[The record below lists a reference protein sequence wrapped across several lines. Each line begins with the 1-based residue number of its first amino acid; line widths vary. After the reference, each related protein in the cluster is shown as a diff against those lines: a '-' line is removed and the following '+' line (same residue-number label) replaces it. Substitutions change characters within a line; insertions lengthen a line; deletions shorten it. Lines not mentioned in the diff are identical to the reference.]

1 MTAAYGF
8 LRGACRWFFVAFA
21 LNLSCY
27 SVSQVQA
34 AEPNGSSD
42 PLVVEWELDNLPAGW
57 WVGFE
62 KLDQENKQQA
72 LNLIRAR
79 VERELARTPTQLVID
94 DEARLIRKTLER
106 IGALLKDDPRIEDPP
121 PLQTQYNLDDWLKA
135 YADWRVLQARVT
147 TKQREHDQ
155 LNAALKVLKQELA
168 TLFVSYRKMTDPA
181 ERWLQGVYI
190 LRQQLAYLANQE
202 LLGKLRLSSKQL
214 AGHLSTSSSTLASA
228 AESIKPT
235 DEEKGRLR
243 KELEKIVKNQDNLI
257 TQIKRLELKQIAED
271 SASSGQVL
279 ALLQKV
285 TELRLS
291 QLLQLRHELLL
302 AYADILENKQHR
314 VETDWEAQIS
324 GLRTQ
329 QASEREKLRAVLD
342 QLSQRAN
349 GAGEQGAAGSGLAE
363 KLWIQAQKARTELN
377 KADLLLQDVDY
388 LYGYYRKK
396 AQSQASGWALMQGL
410 FDSSFRNSMDAT
422 LAVIYYPLFTVN
434 ETPVTAIDITR
445 VCFILFVAMFIS
457 RMVRKALAHMGQ
469 NFGGFSEAS
478 LFAISKMLH
487 YLILL
492 MALIFGLSSIGLDF
506 TNLALV
512 AGALSVGIGFGL
524 QSIFNNFIS
533 GLILL
538 IERPLKVGDVVELE
552 SGVRG
557 RIKAINVRSTQL
569 TTRDNIDILVPN
581 SEFISGRV
589 INYTLDDVTRRLHVP
604 FGVAYGSDKDLVKKA
619 VQEAALNIP
628 YTLTGGNREVEVRLV
643 AFGASSLDFELVVW
657 VDNNSLPKQLSIHAI
672 YLWEIET
679 QFRRYNIE
687 IPFPQ
692 QDLYIRAVPE
702 GFMAAP
708 KGPPA

>member
-1 MTAAYGF
+1 MTAACGF
-8 LRGACRWFFVAFA
+8 LRGACGWFFLSLALYVACFSA
-21 LNLSCY
+21 P
-27 SVSQVQA
+27 VAQA
-34 AEPNGSSD
+34 AEPNGSAE
-42 PLVVEWELDNLPAGW
+42 PLLVEWTLDNLPAGW

-62 KLDQENKQQA
+62 KLDPENKQKT
-72 LNLIRAR
+72 LDMIRAR
-79 VERELARTPTQLVID
+79 VERELARTPAQLVIE
-94 DEARLIRKTLER
+94 DEVRLIRKTLER
-106 IGALLKDDPRIEDPP
+106 LGALLKDDARAEDPP
-121 PLQTQYNLDDWLKA
+121 ALQTQYSLDGWLKA
-135 YADWRVLQARVT
+135 YADWRVLQAKVT

-155 LNAALKVLKQELA
+155 LSVSLKVLKQELS
-168 TLFVSYRKMTDPA
+168 TLFVSYRKTADPA
-181 ERWLQGVYI
+181 ERWMQAVYI
-190 LRQQLAYLANQE
+190 LRQQLAFLVNQE
-202 LLGKLRLSSKQL
+202 LLGKLRQSSKL
-214 AGHLSTSSSTLASA
+214 LGSHLSTLTATLASA

-235 DEEKGRLR
+235 EEERERIR
-243 KELEKIVKNQDNLI
+243 KEWEKTVKSQEVLT
-257 TQIKRLELKQIAED
+257 TQIKRLELKQISED
-271 SASSGQVL
+271 ATSPAQVL
-279 ALLQKV
+279 ALLQKE

-291 QLLQLRHELLL
+291 QLVQLRLELLL
-302 AYADILENKQHR
+302 AYADILENKPPR
-314 VETDWEAQIS
+314 VETDWEGQIT

-329 QASEREKLRAVLD
+329 QAFEREKLRGVLD
-342 QLSQRAN
+342 QLSQGIA
-349 GAGEQGAAGSGLAE
+349 GAGDLGAVSPGIAE
-363 KLWIQAQKARTELN
+363 KLWIQAQKARIELN

-396 AQSQASGWALMQGL
+396 SQSQASGWALMQGL
-410 FDSSFRNSMDAT
+410 FDSSFRSSIDAT
-422 LAVIYYPLFTVN
+422 LTVIYYPLFTVN

-445 VCFILFVAMFIS
+445 VCLILFVAMFIS

-469 NFGGFSEAS
+469 NFGSFSEAS

-589 INYTLDDVTRRLHVP
+589 INYTLDDVTRRLHIP

-619 VQEAALNIP
+619 VQEAALTIP
-628 YTLTGGNREVEVRLV
+628 YTLSGGNREVEVRLV

-657 VDNNSLPKQLSIHAI
+657 IDNNRLPKQLSIHAI

-679 QFRRYNIE
+679 QFRRYHIE

-692 QDLYIRAVPE
+692 QDLYIRSVPE

-708 KGPPA
+708 KGGPA